1 MSRLPYVYVVNLD
14 AGGQLSLY
22 EFEFGHSCFAYV
34 NGQVLIGGADGH
46 LYELD
51 GNNTVFTDGGTD
63 FGDNCYMRTSSE
75 DWDLPSNWKHNKAIV
90 LKMTGDTNTT
100 ANLKIYKN
108 DNFVDATTI
117 PITFSESAWGEIFE
131 YSALEIYDANV
142 DIGMTSE
149 TIQNKKKKFNYR
161 TVMLGVENIVGDK
174 DISIEKI
181 ELRTGVMG
189 DK

>member
-1 MSRLPYVYVVNLD
+1 MSKLPYLYSVNLET
-14 AGGQLSLY
+14 GGQLSLY
-22 EFEFGHSCFAYV
+22 EFEFQHSCFAYV

-51 GNNTVFTDGGTD
+51 GNNTTFLDNEVD
-63 FGDNCYMRTSSE
+63 FSDNCYMRTSFE
-75 DWDLPSNWKHNKAIV
+75 DWDLPSNWKHNKAVV
-90 LKMTGDTNTT
+90 LKMTGGTDTTT
-100 ANLKIYKN
+100 NLRIYKN
-108 DNFVDATTI
+108 DNFVDAITI
-117 PITFSESAWGEIFE
+117 PISFLTSPWGEIFD

-142 DIGMTSE
+142 EIGVTSQ
-149 TIQNKKKKFNYR
+149 TIQHKKKKFNYR
-161 TVMLGVENIVGDK
+161 TVMIGIENIFGDK